1 MLEHLFFPESVAVIG
16 ASRQPGKVGHDI
28 LANLVKGGFS
38 GAIIPINP
46 SGGTLFDLKVYPSLR
61 EYPGTVDQAIV
72 AVPKPH
78 VLATVRDAL
87 AKGAGNIIMIT
98 AGFKETGSEGAELE
112 AELTDLC
119 RRNGA
124 RLVGPNCLAC
134 STPKTT
140 STVPSPAPC
149 PGRDGS
155 ACSRSPGPSAPRSST
170 SPKAATSGCRS

>member
-124 RLVGPNCLAC
+124 RLVGPNCLGLLNTKNHLNSSFAG
-134 STPKTT
+134 SLPR
-140 STVPSPAPC
+140 
-149 PGRDGS
+149 PGRIGVFS
-155 ACSRSPGPSAPRSST
+155 QSGALCTSSST